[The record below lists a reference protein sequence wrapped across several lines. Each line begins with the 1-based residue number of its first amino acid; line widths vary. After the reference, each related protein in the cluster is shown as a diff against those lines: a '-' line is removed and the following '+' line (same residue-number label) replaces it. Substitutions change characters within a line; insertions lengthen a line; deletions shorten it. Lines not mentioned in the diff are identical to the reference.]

1 MTEIKI
7 LIYTDHTHVSAN
19 DSGGHKGVSTLI
31 GLLDRW
37 KPAFAELKPRVVNR
51 FQNPQMPEKLTSDF
65 LKDFDEIWFFGL
77 HQANVD
83 QVYNEDSGGG
93 RENELD
99 PEQEV
104 KPLRRWMSVGDEKGM
119 IGGGVLIAGDHS
131 EIDFNNFSTNVDTF
145 LCRGRAVGE
154 AVPRAGQLR
163 KWRGSPTNG
172 SASSNNNVVDSRKN
186 SGTQNDVFPQ
196 TLDLGASPHPLFLGR
211 RRTINIFP
219 DHEHEGELL
228 IPNPL
233 DGDWPTV
240 NGLQPGPVIVAHG
253 QKLPANLAYPAVTVY
268 DGDPVNGGRIVADTS
283 WHHYMNINLENLSA
297 EDDDA
302 DLNLMGQFFSN
313 LAVWLAPLKI
323 RQEMSRNMF
332 EWLARHPEVSEE
344 RGNAD
349 EVIGAAALRY
359 LPRVA
364 TQCEVH
370 ELLRAVSPVAPTPDA
385 GPLAFTPLE
394 AQPGPFPT
402 QALALGSVITEF
414 HWAALP
420 AGVADTVGRKVAVTT
435 EGLIETGMSNA
446 FRLHAEKLGRIIGL
460 AQSNVQSLT
469 DALDVENG

>member
-1 MTEIKI
+1 
-7 LIYTDHTHVSAN
+7 
-19 DSGGHKGVSTLI
+19 
-31 GLLDRW
+31 
-37 KPAFAELKPRVVNR
+37 
-51 FQNPQMPEKLTSDF
+51 
-65 LKDFDEIWFFGL
+65 
-77 HQANVD
+77 
-83 QVYNEDSGGG
+83 
-93 RENELD
+93 
-99 PEQEV
+99 
-104 KPLRRWMSVGDEKGM
+104 
-119 IGGGVLIAGDHS
+119 
-131 EIDFNNFSTNVDTF
+131 
-145 LCRGRAVGE
+145 
-154 AVPRAGQLR
+154 
-163 KWRGSPTNG
+163 
-172 SASSNNNVVDSRKN
+172 
-186 SGTQNDVFPQ
+186 
-196 TLDLGASPHPLFLGR
+196 
-211 RRTINIFP
+211 
-219 DHEHEGELL
+219 LL

-233 DGDWPTV
+233 DGDWPTA
-240 NGLQPGPVIVAHG
+240 NGLQPGPVIVARG

-268 DGDPVNGGRIVADTS
+268 DGDPVNVGRIVADTS

-344 RGNAD
+344 RGNAG
-349 EVIGAAALRY
+349 EVIGAAVLQY

-435 EGLIETGMSNA
+435 EGRIKTGMSNA
-446 FRLHAEKLGRIIGL
+446 FRLHAEKLGRVSGL
-460 AQSNVQSLT
+460 AQSNVQSLA
-469 DALDVENG
+469 DALDDENG